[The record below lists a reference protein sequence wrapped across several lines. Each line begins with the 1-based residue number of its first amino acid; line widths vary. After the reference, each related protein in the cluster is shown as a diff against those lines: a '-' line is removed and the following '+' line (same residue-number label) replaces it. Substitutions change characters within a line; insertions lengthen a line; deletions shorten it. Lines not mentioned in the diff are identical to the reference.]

1 MLEIQDT
8 LISLDLFSQQFCCDL
23 ERCRGCCCEEGD
35 AGAPVAIDEV
45 AQLEDAADKLW
56 DELTPEAQ
64 EVIVS
69 QGVVYNDIT
78 GELVTSIV
86 GGRDCVFATH
96 DAEGHCLCVI
106 DRAYR
111 QGRVKFQKPISCHL
125 YPIRLKTLS
134 NGTTALNYDRW
145 DICQCAVEKGCQLAL
160 PLYKFLKE
168 PLIRRFGED
177 WYREVET
184 AADEL
189 KKANMI

>member
-86 GGRDCVFATH
+86 GGRDCVFAAH

-125 YPIRLKTLS
+125 YPVRLKTLS

>member
-56 DELTPEAQ
+56 DELTAEAQ

-125 YPIRLKTLS
+125 YPVRLKTLS

>member
-64 EVIVS
+64 EIIVS

-125 YPIRLKTLS
+125 YPVRLKTLS

>member
-1 MLEIQDT
+1 MLEIQGT
-8 LISLDLFSQQFCCDL
+8 LISLDLFTQHFCCDL
-23 ERCRGCCCEEGD
+23 EHCKGCCCEEGD

-45 AQLEDAADKLW
+45 AELEDAADKLW
-56 DELTPEAQ
+56 DELSPEAQ
-64 EVIVS
+64 NVILQ

-96 DAEGHCLCVI
+96 DEDGNCLCVI

-125 YPIRLKTLS
+125 YPVRLKPLS
-134 NGTTALNYDRW
+134 NGTVALNYDRW
-145 DICQCAVEKGCQLAL
+145 DICRCAVDKGCQLRL
-160 PLYKFLKE
+160 PLYRFLKE

-177 WYREVET
+177 WYHEVEI
-184 AADEL
+184 AAEEL
-189 KKANMI
+189 KKAGMI

>member
-111 QGRVKFQKPISCHL
+111 QDRVKFQKPISCHL
-125 YPIRLKTLS
+125 YPVRLKTLS

>member
-1 MLEIQDT
+1 MLEIQDA

-125 YPIRLKTLS
+125 YPVRLKTLS

>member
-1 MLEIQDT
+1 MLEIQNT

-23 ERCRGCCCEEGD
+23 ERCHGCCCEEGD
-35 AGAPVAIDEV
+35 AGAPVTIDEV

-64 EVIVS
+64 EVIVNH
-69 QGVVYNDIT
+69 GVVYNDIT

-96 DAEGHCLCVI
+96 DEEGHCLCVI

-111 QGRVKFQKPISCHL
+111 LGRIKFQKPISCHL
-125 YPIRLKTLS
+125 YPVRLKPLS

-145 DICQCAVEKGCQLAL
+145 DICRCAVDKGCQLAL

-177 WYREVET
+177 WYHEVEI
-184 AADEL
+184 AAEEL
-189 KKANMI
+189 KKAGMI

>member
-111 QGRVKFQKPISCHL
+111 QGRVKFQKPVSCHL
-125 YPIRLKTLS
+125 YPVRLKTLS

>member
-96 DAEGHCLCVI
+96 DAEGHCFCVI

-125 YPIRLKTLS
+125 YPVRLKTLS

-189 KKANMI
+189 K

>member
-56 DELTPEAQ
+56 DELTPDAQ

-125 YPIRLKTLS
+125 YPVRLKTLS

>member
-125 YPIRLKTLS
+125 YPVRLKTLS

-168 PLIRRFGED
+168 PLIRRFGEN

>member
-125 YPIRLKTLS
+125 YPVRLKTLS